1 MSLAI
6 ERLAGELSGA
16 AGAAVDLERPN
27 DPSHGDFA
35 TNVALQLAP
44 VRGAKPRELAAELKE
59 AAERI
64 EGVARVEVAGP
75 GFLNLF
81 LEPAWYGEALAE
93 MLAAGRDF
101 GAGAPEQPERVQV
114 ELVSANPT
122 GPLTVGSG
130 RNAAYG
136 DSLARLL
143 EFAGHQVER
152 EYYVNDRGN
161 QIDLFRASVEARR
174 RGEEPPEGGYFG
186 DYVLE
191 IARRENDLAEQVD
204 PARLM
209 IDAIGASLE
218 RFRVHIDD
226 WAYQSEMEGRLPVL
240 IDRLDTYI
248 SDGALYVRSTA
259 LGDEKDRVLVRSP
272 ERGATPTYEAADLA
286 YLADKLE
293 RGFERAI
300 YVLGS
305 DHHGVRDWFRV
316 AAQLLGENPEKV
328 EVILYQL
335 VHILE
340 GGRTRKISKRRGD
353 IVLLDELVELIGL
366 DAARWYLVSRG
377 PDQTIELDV
386 ELAAEHSQKNPVYYV
401 QYAHARISSIL
412 TKAGAAG
419 ASGGAIDPPTELSQ
433 EEKDLVKRL
442 VEFPGL
448 AREATERRSP
458 QAIPVYAIRLADD
471 FHRFY
476 HHRRVIGSRAEA
488 FRLGLCRATRSVIAR
503 CLGLVGVEA
512 PEKM

>member
-1 MSLAI
+1 VSLAL
-6 ERLAGELSGA
+6 ERLAGELAGA
-16 AGAAVDLERPN
+16 VGAAVELERPS
-27 DPSHGDFA
+27 DPKHGDFA
-35 TNVALQLAP
+35 TNVALRLAP
-44 VRGAKPRELAAELKE
+44 ERRTSPRELAEELKQ

-64 EGVARVEVAGP
+64 RGVERAEVAGP

-81 LEPAWYGEALAE
+81 LDSSWYGEALAE
-93 MLAAGRDF
+93 MLAAGIDY
-101 GAGAPEQPERVQV
+101 GAASSPHPARVQV

-143 EFAGHQVER
+143 AFSGNEVAR
-152 EYYVNDRGN
+152 EYYVNDQGT

-174 RGEEPPEGGYFG
+174 RGEEPPEGGYLG
-186 DYVLE
+186 DYVFE
-191 IARRENDLAEQVD
+191 IARGAKGD
-204 PARLM
+204 PVPAM
-209 IDAIGASLE
+209 IASIGQTLE
-218 RFRVHIDD
+218 RFRVHIDNF
-226 WAYQSEMEGRLPVL
+226 AYQSEMEKRLPAL
-240 IDRLDTYI
+240 LEKLDTYTA
-248 SDGALYVRSTA
+248 DGALFVRSTA
-259 LGDEKDRVLVRSP
+259 LDDEKDRVLVRSP
-272 ERGATPTYEAADLA
+272 ERGGNPTYEAADLA

-300 YVLGS
+300 YVLGA
-305 DHHGVRDWFRV
+305 DHHGVRDWYRV
-316 AAQLLGENPEKV
+316 AARLLGDDPEKV

-340 GGRTRKISKRRGD
+340 GGRTKKMSKRRGD
-353 IVLLDELVELIGL
+353 IVLLDELIELIGL

-412 TKAGAAG
+412 AKAGGTIEANAE
-419 ASGGAIDPPTELSQ
+419 PPEELSD
-433 EEKDLVKRL
+433 EERGLLKRL
-442 VEFPGL
+442 VEFPKVAHG
-448 AREATERRSP
+448 ATERRAP
-458 QAIPVYAIRLADD
+458 QAIPTYAIRLADD

-476 HHRRVIGSRAEA
+476 HHRRVIGSKAQS
-488 FRLGLCRATRSVIAR
+488 FRLGLCQTTRSVIAR
-503 CLGLVGVEA
+503 CLDLIGVEA

>member
-1 MSLAI
+1 VSLAL
-6 ERLAGELSGA
+6 ERLAGELAGVV
-16 AGAAVDLERPN
+16 GAAVELERPS
-27 DPSHGDFA
+27 DPKHGDFA
-35 TNVALQLAP
+35 TNVALRLAP
-44 VRGAKPRELAAELKE
+44 ERRTSPRELAEELRQ

-64 EGVARVEVAGP
+64 DGVERAEVAGP

-81 LEPAWYGEALAE
+81 LDSGWYGEALAE
-93 MLAAGRDF
+93 MLAAEDRY
-101 GAGAPEQPERVQV
+101 GAGSSKHPERVQV

-122 GPLTVGSG
+122 GPITVGSG

-143 EFAGHQVER
+143 AFSGNEVER
-152 EYYVNDRGN
+152 EYYVNDQGT

-174 RGEEPPEGGYFG
+174 RGEEPPEGGYLG
-186 DYVLE
+186 DYVFE
-191 IARRENDLAEQVD
+191 IARGKGD
-204 PARLM
+204 PVPSM
-209 IDAIGASLE
+209 VESIGQTLE
-218 RFRVHIDD
+218 RFRVHIDN
-226 WAYQSEMEGRLPVL
+226 WAYQSEMEKRLPAL
-240 IDRLDTYI
+240 LKQLDTYT

-259 LGDEKDRVLVRSP
+259 FEDEKDRVLVRSP
-272 ERGATPTYEAADLA
+272 ERGGNPTYEAADLA

-300 YVLGS
+300 YVLGA
-305 DHHGVRDWFRV
+305 DHHGVREWFRV
-316 AAQLLGENPEKV
+316 AARLLGDDPDKV

-340 GGRTRKISKRRGD
+340 GGRTKKMSKRRGD
-353 IVLLDELVELIGL
+353 VVLLDELIESIGL

-412 TKAGAAG
+412 AKAGGTIEAG
-419 ASGGAIDPPTELSQ
+419 AEPPQELS
-433 EEKDLVKRL
+433 EEERGLLKRL
-442 VEFPGL
+442 IEFPNVVQ
-448 AREATERRSP
+448 EATERRAP
-458 QAIPVYAIRLADD
+458 QAIPTYAIRLADD

-476 HHRRVIGSRAEA
+476 HHRRVIGSRAQS
-488 FRLGLCRATRSVIAR
+488 FRLGLCQATRSVIAR
-503 CLGLVGVEA
+503 CLDLIGVEA

>member
-1 MSLAI
+1 MSLAL
-6 ERLAGELSGA
+6 ERLAGELAGA
-16 AGAAVDLERPN
+16 VGAAVELERPS
-27 DPSHGDFA
+27 DPRHGDFA
-35 TNVALQLAP
+35 TNVALRLAP
-44 VRGAKPRELAAELKE
+44 ERRTSPRELAEELKQ

-64 EGVARVEVAGP
+64 RGVERAEVAGP

-81 LEPAWYGEALAE
+81 LDSSWYGEALAE
-93 MLAAGRDF
+93 MLAAGIDY
-101 GAGAPEQPERVQV
+101 GAASSPHPARVQV

-143 EFAGHQVER
+143 AFSGDEVAR
-152 EYYVNDRGN
+152 EYYVNDQGT

-174 RGEEPPEGGYFG
+174 RGEEPPEGGYVG
-186 DYVLE
+186 DYVFE
-191 IARRENDLAEQVD
+191 IARGAEGD
-204 PARLM
+204 PVPAM
-209 IDAIGASLE
+209 IASIAQTLE
-218 RFRVHIDD
+218 RFRVHIDNF
-226 WAYQSEMEGRLPVL
+226 AYQSEMEKRLPAL
-240 IDRLDTYI
+240 LEKLDTYTA
-248 SDGALYVRSTA
+248 DGALFVRSTA
-259 LGDEKDRVLVRSP
+259 LDDEKDRVLLRSP
-272 ERGATPTYEAADLA
+272 ERGGNPTYEAADLA

-300 YVLGS
+300 YVLGA
-305 DHHGVRDWFRV
+305 DHHGVRDWYRV
-316 AAQLLGENPEKV
+316 AARLLGDDPEKV

-340 GGRTRKISKRRGD
+340 GGRTKKMSKRRGD

-412 TKAGAAG
+412 AKAGGTIEADAE
-419 ASGGAIDPPTELSQ
+419 PPQELSD
-433 EEKDLVKRL
+433 EERGLLKRL
-442 VEFPGL
+442 VEFPKV
-448 AREATERRSP
+448 AHEATERRAP
-458 QAIPVYAIRLADD
+458 QAIPTYAIRLADD

-476 HHRRVIGSRAEA
+476 HHRRVIGSKAQS
-488 FRLGLCRATRSVIAR
+488 FRLGLCQSTRSVIAR
-503 CLGLVGVEA
+503 CLDLIGVEA